1 MKKIELLS
9 PAKNLD
15 VGMAAFQHGADAVY
29 IGGPLFSAR
38 EDAMNSI
45 SDIEKLAKF
54 GHKFNAKTY
63 LALNT
68 LLYDNEV
75 DDAIKIAH
83 EAYNAGVDAIII
95 QDLGLIEAGL
105 PPIPIHA
112 STQMHNDSLEKVKF
126 LENVGFSRVVLPR
139 EFSLSEIENIS
150 QNSDIEIEFF
160 VHGALCVSYSGQCYL
175 SAERGRRSANRGACA
190 QPCRLAWNV
199 LDKSKQFLLENSHIL
214 SLKDFRLDYELKNLL
229 KAGVMS
235 LKIEGRLKNI
245 SYVKNIVA
253 HYRQVLDKLL
263 DNREF
268 GKASSGKVY
277 FDFTPDPEKSFNR
290 QFTQLNI
297 NGIIADIANTAGP
310 KSMGKFLG
318 KTIENR
324 DNYLIINTKEKAIA
338 GDGICW
344 IDKSGNII
352 GSEIYKVEGNKI
364 YARRIET
371 CMPGTEVFRNKDL
384 NFENELNRNKTERL
398 IDVEIGVKFGKQIA
412 LSATDEDKNRVEI
425 ILENSFD
432 EALNAEK
439 AISTIKEQFS
449 KAGGTIFSINNVKIE
464 GDEIAFIR
472 ISELNSIRRNLLQQ
486 LEDKRLE
493 NYKREYG
500 GKISY
505 PQYIDKEILHYH
517 NVLNNYAKTFYEK
530 CGSQVVEMAPEFEHN
545 YENVA
550 LMTTHHCIKYSLG
563 RCTIKYN
570 PKPLILAPSDPEF
583 ISDGE
588 NTYKLSYDCKNCRMK
603 IFKYE

>member
-9 PAKNLD
+9 PAKNLE
-15 VGMAAFQHGADAVY
+15 VGMAAFQYGADAVY

-68 LLYDNEV
+68 LLYDNEI

-95 QDLGLIEAGL
+95 QDLGLVEAGL

-112 STQMHNDSLEKVKF
+112 STQMHNDSLQKVKF

-277 FDFTPDPEKSFNR
+277 FDFSPDPEN
-290 QFTQLNI
+290 
-297 NGIIADIANTAGP
+297 
-310 KSMGKFLG
+310 
-318 KTIENR
+318 
-324 DNYLIINTKEKAIA
+324 
-338 GDGICW
+338 
-344 IDKSGNII
+344 
-352 GSEIYKVEGNKI
+352 
-364 YARRIET
+364 
-371 CMPGTEVFRNKDL
+371 
-384 NFENELNRNKTERL
+384 RL
-398 IDVEIGVKFGKQIA
+398 IDNIH
-412 LSATDEDKNRVEI
+412 S
-425 ILENSFD
+425 
-432 EALNAEK
+432 
-439 AISTIKEQFS
+439 
-449 KAGGTIFSINNVKIE
+449 
-464 GDEIAFIR
+464 
-472 ISELNSIRRNLLQQ
+472 
-486 LEDKRLE
+486 
-493 NYKREYG
+493 
-500 GKISY
+500 
-505 PQYIDKEILHYH
+505 
-517 NVLNNYAKTFYEK
+517 
-530 CGSQVVEMAPEFEHN
+530 
-545 YENVA
+545 
-550 LMTTHHCIKYSLG
+550 
-563 RCTIKYN
+563 
-570 PKPLILAPSDPEF
+570 
-583 ISDGE
+583 
-588 NTYKLSYDCKNCRMK
+588 
-603 IFKYE
+603 